1 MRKAVVPLVI
11 TLLAAFFP
19 ASCRR
24 APEGYAEALQ
34 NFDDFVGADC
44 PQESLRAVA
53 RKMGARSE
61 EVRVV
66 HYGPTGRPDSTHYF
80 AALSRKGKV
89 LVGVVDE
96 AWAKIT
102 RVDYENEFD
111 RDGFI
116 WAVKSIRNDR
126 PFGDRRVRYGWPLP
140 VKIEYGARDVALE
153 FVDGWVPSSQ
163 KWSTGK
169 VRVNLAGTALLD
181 EDHGLDFAL
190 SEGERR
196 LK

>member
-1 MRKAVVPLVI
+1 MRKAVVLLVI
-11 TLLAAFFP
+11 TLLATFFS

-24 APEGYAEALQ
+24 APEGYAEALR

-44 PQESLRAVA
+44 PREALRAVA

-66 HYGPTGRPDSTHYF
+66 HYGPTGRRDNTHYF

-96 AWAKIT
+96 AWVNIT
-102 RVDYENEFD
+102 ELDYENEFD
-111 RDGFI
+111 HDGFV
-116 WAVKSIRNDR
+116 WAVKSIRNDP
-126 PFGDRRVRYGWPLP
+126 PFGDRRVRYGLPLP
-140 VKIEYGARDVALE
+140 VKIEYGAKDVALE

-169 VRVNLAGTALLD
+169 VKVNLAGTALLD
-181 EDHGLDFAL
+181 EEHGLDFAL
-190 SEGERR
+190 SEGEAVSQ
-196 LK
+196 